1 MSYPHEQILAQAQR
15 ARHAALKRLFGM
27 LVSALARGARKTR
40 VFPAGTAQTSRR
52 PSFAAAYTA
61 SVRLRASSARSTEER

>member
-1 MSYPHEQILAQAQR
+1 MLYSYEPIQARAQR
-15 ARHAALKRLFGM
+15 ARHEALKRLFG
-27 LVSALARGARKTR
+27 LAASALARGARKAS
-40 VFPAGTAQTSRR
+40 VFVAAQTSRS

>member
-1 MSYPHEQILAQAQR
+1 MFYDFKEIRDRAQA
-15 ARHAALKRLFGM
+15 ARRRELEKLFGATAR
-27 LVSALARGARKTR
+27 ALAYRADR
-40 VFPAGTAQTSRR
+40 VIRSATAQASRN

>member
-1 MSYPHEQILAQAQR
+1 MLYSYEPIR
-15 ARHAALKRLFGM
+15 ARAESARHDALKRLFG
-27 LVSALARGARKTR
+27 LAVSALALGARNAS
-40 VFPAGTAQTSRR
+40 VFLAAQASRS